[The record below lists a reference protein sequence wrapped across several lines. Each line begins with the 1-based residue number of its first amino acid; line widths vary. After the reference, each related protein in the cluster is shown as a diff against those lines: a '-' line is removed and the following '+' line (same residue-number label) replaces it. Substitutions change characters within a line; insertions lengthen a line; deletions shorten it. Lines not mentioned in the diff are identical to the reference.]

1 MDAPK
6 ITKETKNKIR
16 VEFERTSLKERLM
29 TKFVSLNFLKTVVF
43 YIFRLVL
50 LLGISYVILFPFL
63 SKILASFMSPQ
74 DFVDVTVKMIPRNPT
89 LNNYWQIIVENNY
102 LSALLNTTLL
112 SLMCAVCQT
121 FICCVIGYGLSK
133 FKFKLTSIMAFFF

>member
-6 ITKETKNKIR
+6 ITKETKNKIK

-29 TKFVSLNFLKTVVF
+29 TKFVSLNFVKTVVF

-74 DFVDVTVKMIPRNPT
+74 DFVDVTVKMIRETPPLTTTGRSSWRTITSPR
-89 LNNYWQIIVENNY
+89 
-102 LSALLNTTLL
+102 
-112 SLMCAVCQT
+112 
-121 FICCVIGYGLSK
+121 F
-133 FKFKLTSIMAFFF
+133 